1 MSSVVSAIVGSPIRQ
16 LTEEENHIPFIDLR
30 PVDLRP
36 KISDLDNLTHR
47 ETPLDRQTDR
57 HIERMLSKQQYRGP
71 LESSDEQYQS
81 DINPLLIQ
89 ENMDRLEREK
99 ARLERQK
106 AAAEQAATALKALE
120 REAKRLSSLKQM
132 KALTLPSRA
141 ALSAAVGVLRGVAVG
156 NQVQL
161 GRLEE
166 SKREAERQQ
175 HTPRT
180 GGTKTKKTLKKYKG
194 SILVHKGKLDK
205 FNKCSSR
212 SCHKNKIRR
221 TKRRRGTKRR
231 RR

>member
-1 MSSVVSAIVGSPIRQ
+1 MSSIISAIVGSPIRQ
-16 LTEEENHIPFIDLR
+16 LTEEEIHIPVIDLR
-30 PVDLRP
+30 HE
-36 KISDLDNLTHR
+36 ISGLDNLTHH
-47 ETPLDRQTDR
+47 THHAAPLDRQTAR
-57 HIERMLSKQQYRGP
+57 WLSSKPVTLSESQQQYREP
-71 LESSDEQYQS
+71 LESSDEQYRS
-81 DINPLLIQ
+81 DIDLLSIDKK
-89 ENMDRLEREK
+89 MDRLEKE
-99 ARLERQK
+99 K
-106 AAAEQAATALKALE
+106 AAAEHAATALKALE
-120 REAKRLSSLKQM
+120 REAKRLSASRGM
-132 KALTLPSRA
+132 KPLTLGSRV
-141 ALSAAVGVLRGVAVG
+141 ALGAAVGVLRGIAG
-156 NQVQL
+156 SDQVKL
-161 GRLEE
+161 SRLAE

>member
-1 MSSVVSAIVGSPIRQ
+1 LGSR
-16 LTEEENHIPFIDLR
+16 
-30 PVDLRP
+30 V
-36 KISDLDNLTHR
+36 
-47 ETPLDRQTDR
+47 
-57 HIERMLSKQQYRGP
+57 
-71 LESSDEQYQS
+71 
-81 DINPLLIQ
+81 
-89 ENMDRLEREK
+89 
-99 ARLERQK
+99 
-106 AAAEQAATALKALE
+106 ALG
-120 REAKRLSSLKQM
+120 
-132 KALTLPSRA
+132 
-141 ALSAAVGVLRGVAVG
+141 AAVGVLRGIAESD
-156 NQVQL
+156 QVKL
-161 GRLEE
+161 NRLAE

>member
-1 MSSVVSAIVGSPIRQ
+1 M
-16 LTEEENHIPFIDLR
+16 D
-30 PVDLRP
+30 
-36 KISDLDNLTHR
+36 
-47 ETPLDRQTDR
+47 PLS
-57 HIERMLSKQQYRGP
+57 IKKK
-71 LESSDEQYQS
+71 
-81 DINPLLIQ
+81 
-89 ENMDRLEREK
+89 MDRLEI
-99 ARLERQK
+99 QIK
-106 AAAEQAATALKALE
+106 AAETAATGLKAIE
-120 REAKRLSSLKQM
+120 REAKRLSSSRGLKP
-132 KALTLPSRA
+132 LTLGSRV
-141 ALSAAVGVLRGVAVG
+141 ALGAAVGVLRGMAG
-156 NQVQL
+156 SDQVEL
-161 GRLEE
+161 SRLAE

>member
-1 MSSVVSAIVGSPIRQ
+1 MSSIVSAIVGSPTRP
-16 LTEEENHIPFIDLR
+16 LTKEEIDIPFIDLR
-30 PVDLRP
+30 P
-36 KISDLDNLTHR
+36 KISGLDNLTHHTYR
-47 ETPLDRQTDR
+47 ATPLDRQIG
-57 HIERMLSKQQYRGP
+57 HMLSSKPVTLSESRYERDRSDMDP
-71 LESSDEQYQS
+71 LS
-81 DINPLLIQ
+81 IKKK
-89 ENMDRLEREK
+89 MDRLEIQITAAEK
-99 ARLERQK
+99 A
-106 AAAEQAATALKALE
+106 ATGLKALE
-120 REAKRLSSLKQM
+120 REAKRLSSSRGLKP
-132 KALTLPSRA
+132 LTLGSRV
-141 ALSAAVGVLRGVAVG
+141 ALGAAVGVLRGIAG
-156 NQVQL
+156 SDQVEL
-161 GRLEE
+161 SRLAE